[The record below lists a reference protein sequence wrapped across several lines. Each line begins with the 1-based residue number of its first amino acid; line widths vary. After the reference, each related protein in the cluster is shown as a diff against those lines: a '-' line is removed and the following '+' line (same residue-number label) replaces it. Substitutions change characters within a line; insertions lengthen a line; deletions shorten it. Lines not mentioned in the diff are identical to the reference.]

1 MTVLV
6 TGGGGLIG
14 ARIVKGLLAR
24 GESAVSFDVL
34 ADQPRLDQERDNP
47 RLRRVAGD
55 IRDYDRVLSVMRDHK
70 VERVIHMAAVLVP
83 LTEEE
88 PAIGFAVNI
97 TGATNVF
104 EAARHSGVKR
114 VCYATSISTY
124 GDQSRYGDAA
134 VDEQS
139 ERHPYS
145 LYGYA
150 KLINEETAKAYTRN
164 FGLDTRGIRIAMV
177 FGHGRVTGRSSA
189 ISRIISAAAVGEPA
203 VSNVD
208 AQQQAPVIYVDDV
221 AECMVRLC
229 FAEKSE
235 AAGLCRAQHAGHRA
249 GRGRHPAPPYPGCG
263 YPFRRGRGILSHD
276 QEGGRNPARAC
287 HRLPRPVL
295 RAPRAGPDQ
304 RGAGRAA
311 DAADRINQ
319 ETAIKPETHEGAIHG

>member
-134 VDEQS
+134 VDEES

-208 AQQQAPVIYVDDV
+208 AQQQAPVIHVEDV

-229 FAEKSE
+229 FAENLKLPVY
-235 AAGLCRAQHAGHRA
+235 AGLSTPATVQDAVDIVRRHIPDADIRFAEDAVSYLTIKKVDGTRLEHAIDYRA
-249 GRGRHPAPPYPGCG
+249 PS
-263 YPFRRGRGILSHD
+263 FERRVLD
-276 QEGGRNPARAC
+276 QINEARAE
-287 HRLPRPVL
+287 RQMPPI
-295 RAPRAGPDQ
+295 G
-304 RGAGRAA
+304 
-311 DAADRINQ
+311 
-319 ETAIKPETHEGAIHG
+319 